1 MYIVKWLMGHPIAA
15 ILALGVIAILLA
27 MGSGEKNNVSL
38 EKQADSASNSLQK
51 PLVAITS
58 NEKAAKNNSSNTVEN
73 TNNKEVVTAA
83 LEISDA
89 KVSKKGK
96 VGPFKTLIPGDSQ
109 RADVSKTSAAE
120 ISDLEQLDSDGMLQM
135 AREAYWNNGLDEAA
149 QIYLQLIKKEPKVI
163 EHKGELGNVYWRQG
177 YPKKA
182 AELYSEIAIPL
193 IDAGSSDRVVN
204 MIGFIELFYP
214 DRVSVIVDRLERIK
228 IKNK

>member
-1 MYIVKWLMGHPIAA
+1 MGHPIAA

-96 VGPFKTLIPGDSQ
+96 VGPFKTPDS
-109 RADVSKTSAAE
+109 
-120 ISDLEQLDSDGMLQM
+120 
-135 AREAYWNNGLDEAA
+135 W
-149 QIYLQLIKKEPKVI
+149 
-163 EHKGELGNVYWRQG
+163 
-177 YPKKA
+177 
-182 AELYSEIAIPL
+182 
-193 IDAGSSDRVVN
+193 
-204 MIGFIELFYP
+204 
-214 DRVSVIVDRLERIK
+214 
-228 IKNK
+228 